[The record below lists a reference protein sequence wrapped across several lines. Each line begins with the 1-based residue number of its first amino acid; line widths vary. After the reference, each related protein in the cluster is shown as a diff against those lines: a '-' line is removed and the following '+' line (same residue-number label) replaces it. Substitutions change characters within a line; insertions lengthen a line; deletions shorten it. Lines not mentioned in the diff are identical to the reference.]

1 MHQDMFIANLA
12 QRHLSEPRRW
22 CNGISNVNPKWDLN
36 FPKLFVSGWETK
48 LRNYY
53 ILHNNTY
60 IYIHTHNRKSF
71 TTRKTIN
78 SCTVYTKLID
88 FSLLDPALL
97 DRCCSRDPRS
107 FTDPDFPVVKLTALT
122 QDFDIPTSSDIQT
135 VTLSNPDPM
144 RSFADDLWLGPS
156 ALLPDLSIASWPRP
170 NLSTRLKKQCGVG
183 IPGKF
188 CRRLWRLNRCVRVS
202 KILGS
207 IIYRYCTFQTGLNFG
222 NYPETRNDRRATRRK
237 ISSTQN
243 QSGTT

>member
-1 MHQDMFIANLA
+1 MPIMLIFTCTKICSSANLA

-53 ILHNNTY
+53 IYTIIHIY

-135 VTLSNPDPM
+135 VTLSNRIQCEVLRM
-144 RSFADDLWLGPS
+144 ICGWGPLRFCQIF
-156 ALLPDLSIASWPRP
+156 LLPLGHDQICRPGWKNNVVWGFPENFVEGYEGLIDVCECPR
-170 NLSTRLKKQCGVG
+170 
-183 IPGKF
+183 F
-188 CRRLWRLNRCVRVS
+188 
-202 KILGS
+202 
-207 IIYRYCTFQTGLNFG
+207 
-222 NYPETRNDRRATRRK
+222 
-237 ISSTQN
+237 
-243 QSGTT
+243 